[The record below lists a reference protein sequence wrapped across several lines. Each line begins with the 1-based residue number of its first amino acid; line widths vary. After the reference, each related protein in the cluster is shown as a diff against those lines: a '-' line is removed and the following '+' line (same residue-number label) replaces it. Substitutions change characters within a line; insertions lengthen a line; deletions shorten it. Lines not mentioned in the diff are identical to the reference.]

1 MSVVRVG
8 LRCPNEGKH
17 TPTSHCLISE
27 RRGPEF
33 LVEPQSSIVFLN
45 DTGAIVTCSAKGTP
59 APSITWTKVDGTSL
73 SSVAG
78 LRQIRKDLLTSQ
90 LVYLPFS
97 AANYRQD
104 VHSGTIR
111 CVAANAAGAIQSQ
124 DVHIRAIFFFL
135 FSSLLDQLLLSCT
148 FFSSFITLSDSSFSF
163 RSDSSV
169 GAPQGDNP
177 IATSW

>member
-1 MSVVRVG
+1 KYPF
-8 LRCPNEGKH
+8 LNYNPNTNCQPVTFSHPG
-17 TPTSHCLISE
+17 HCLISE

-124 DVHIRAIFFFL
+124 DVHIRASKCHLPAFSRFHFFAL
-135 FSSLLDQLLLSCT
+135 FP
-148 FFSSFITLSDSSFSF
+148 FSF
-163 RSDSSV
+163 PFSLIPKHIETDTHFLITE
-169 GAPQGDNP
+169 A
-177 IATSW
+177 